1 MNGEEVS
8 YSYRPSL
15 MGSPLSFKLTER
27 GIDWDSGS
35 KSGNIPY
42 RSVRRLRM
50 SFRPVSMQQ
59 RRYMTELWAEGD
71 ARLVFVSSSWKSLFE
86 QESLAKP
93 YTAFISEL
101 HRRLAQSAPSALYQQ
116 GTHPLRYWPGLVVLA
131 GVALGLAAL
140 TVSALK
146 SETKGAA
153 LFIGGFLVLFLWYGG
168 NYFRRNRPGVY
179 HPDAPP
185 AELLPG

>member
-1 MNGEEVS
+1 MNGEVVT

-15 MGSPLSFKLTER
+15 MGSPLAFRLTDR
-27 GIDWDSGS
+27 GIDWESGS
-35 KSGNIPY
+35 RSGTIPY
-42 RSVRRLRM
+42 RDVRRMRM

-71 ARLVFVSSSWKSLFE
+71 AKLVFLSSSWKSLFE
-86 QESLAKP
+86 QESLAKS

-101 HRRLAQSAPSALYQQ
+101 HRRLVQAAPSAVFEQ
-116 GTHPLRYWPGLVVLA
+116 GTHPLRYWPGVVILT

-140 TVSALK
+140 IVSALK
-146 SETKGAA
+146 SDAKAGA
-153 LFIGGFLVLFLWYGG
+153 LFIAGFLALFLWYGG

-179 HPDAPP
+179 RPDMPP